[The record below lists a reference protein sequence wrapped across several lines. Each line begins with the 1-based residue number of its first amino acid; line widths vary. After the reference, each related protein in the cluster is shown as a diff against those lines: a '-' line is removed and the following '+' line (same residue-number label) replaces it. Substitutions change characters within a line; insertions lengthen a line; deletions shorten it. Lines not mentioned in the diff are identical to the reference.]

1 MIDIHNHVIPNVDDG
16 PENEQSMI
24 DLIKQA
30 ADQNITG
37 IIATPHHLHYRYNNE
52 FQDVE
57 KKVSKINENE
67 KIKELGVTIY
77 PGQEIRVTDQLLVEL
92 DNGKIKGLN
101 NSKYLLLELPSNE
114 VPSYCQNLIYEIQ
127 IRGYVPIIV
136 HPERNKV
143 IAQDINILFD
153 LVNIGALSQITASSL
168 TGGLGKK
175 IQKISILMIE
185 NNLTHFIA
193 SDAHSTKSRPFGFD
207 KLFSKGKHNHLKE
220 KIENLIS
227 NNKLLLNDEKIKISR
242 PVEYKKNKF
251 LSMFSK

>member
-1 MIDIHNHVIPNVDDG
+1 MIDIHNHIIPNVDDG
-16 PENEQSMI
+16 PENEKGMI

-30 ADQNITG
+30 AEQNITG

-52 FQDVE
+52 FQDVAN
-57 KKVSKINENE
+57 KVVKINENE
-67 KIKELGVTIY
+67 EVKALGVTVY
-77 PGQEIRVTDQLLVEL
+77 PGQEIRATDKLLVDL

-101 NSKYLLLELPSNE
+101 NSKYLLLELPSNQ
-114 VPSYCQNLIYEIQ
+114 VPNYCQNLIYEIQ

-143 IAQDINILFD
+143 IAQDLNILFD
-153 LVNIGALSQITASSL
+153 LVNIGALTQITASSL
-168 TGGLGKK
+168 TGELGKK
-175 IQKISILMIE
+175 AQKNSIIMIE

-193 SDAHSTKSRPFGFD
+193 SDAHSIQNRPFGFD
-207 KLFSKGKHNHLKE
+207 KLFIKGKHAHLKE

-242 PVEYKKNKF
+242 PIEHKKNKF

>member
-1 MIDIHNHVIPNVDDG
+1 MIDIHNHIIPGVDDG
-16 PENEQSMI
+16 PVDEKSMI

-30 ADQNITG
+30 AEQNITG

-52 FQDVE
+52 FEEVAN
-57 KKVSKINENE
+57 KVAKINENE
-67 KIKELGVTIY
+67 KVKELGVTVY
-77 PGQEIRVTDQLLVEL
+77 PGQEIRITDQLLVDL

-101 NSKYLLLELPSNE
+101 NSKYLLLELPSNQ

-143 IAQDINILFD
+143 IAQDINILFG

-168 TGGLGKK
+168 TGELGRKT
-175 IQKISILMIE
+175 QKNSMLMIE

-193 SDAHSTKSRPFGFD
+193 SDAHNIENRPFGFD
-207 KLFSKGKHNHLKE
+207 KVFSKGKHAYLKD
-220 KIENLIS
+220 KIESLIS
-227 NNKLLLNDEKIKISR
+227 NNEMLLNDKKIKISR
-242 PVEYKKNKF
+242 PIEYKKSKF